1 MGSRT
6 VAKPPAVPRSAPPR
20 STYHRFRKWFH
31 FVCFLIFCALPFF
44 NVMRFDIPK
53 QRFYFAGY
61 ELWINEFGILFFA
74 MMFLLFVIAAAA
86 MVYGRVYCSYMCPQ
100 MIFSEASLWLEQRL
114 RRHMNKY
121 YIQWPVKRRELV
133 VKTGFYAVVLVASV
147 FLAFVFIAY
156 FVEPRDLLARL
167 ASLDVV
173 TAGGISGAVTT
184 TLTFLDFAF
193 LRQRFC
199 TTVCPYGYLQGMLS
213 DGNTLLVH
221 YRDEGKACIEC
232 KKCVRICHMGI
243 DIRESP
249 YQIECIHCGECID
262 ACDDVLGRLGK
273 PGLIHYAWGERGAT
287 FAEKGIPWWQRLGI
301 RDAKR
306 VVVLLVI
313 LFYVSGLT
321 VALSM
326 RRNVLVRLSP
336 ERATLFTMAD
346 NGEVLNLFR
355 LEIANRGSRPAGV
368 RISLEALPGA
378 RLVMPRNPVSVAA
391 GQEFT
396 EQIQIAAPPTGGPA
410 PGVNHFRFITESQ
423 PDNARDEV
431 AMTFIM
437 PEGKAK

>member
-1 MGSRT
+1 MGSST
-6 VAKPPAVPRSAPPR
+6 SAKPRPVQRHAPPD
-20 STYHRFRKWFH
+20 SSYHRFRKWIH
-31 FVCFLIFCALPFF
+31 LVCFLIFCALPFF
-44 NVMRFDIPK
+44 NLMRFDIPR

-61 ELWINEFGILFFA
+61 ELWINEFGIIFFA
-74 MMFLLFVIAAAA
+74 MMFLLFVVTAAA

-100 MIFSEASLWLEQRL
+100 MIFSEASLWLERRL
-114 RRHMNKY
+114 RRYMTKY
-121 YIQWPVKRRELV
+121 YIRWPLKRRELV
-133 VKTGFYAVVLVASV
+133 VKTAFYSVVLVASV
-147 FLAFVFIAY
+147 FVAFVFIAY

-167 ASLDVV
+167 LDLDVV
-173 TAGGISGAVTT
+173 TAGGISGAATT
-184 TLTFLDFAF
+184 VLAFLDFAF

-199 TTVCPYGYLQGMLS
+199 TTICPYGYLQGMLS

-243 DIRESP
+243 DIRTSP

-273 PGLIHYAWGERGAT
+273 PGLIHYAWGEHGST
-287 FAEKGIPWWQRLGI
+287 FAEKGVSWWRRLGI

-336 ERATLFTMAD
+336 ERATLFTLAE
-346 NGEVLNLFR
+346 NGEVLNKFR
-355 LEIANRGSRPAGV
+355 LEIANRGTRDAKV
-368 RISLEALPGA
+368 RIALESLPAA
-378 RLVMPRNPVSVAA
+378 RLVMTRNPVTVAA
-391 GQEFT
+391 GQEFK
-396 EQIQIAAPPTGGPA
+396 EEIRIAAPASGGPA
-410 PGVNHFRFITESQ
+410 PGVSHFRFITESQ
-423 PDNARDEV
+423 PENARDEV